1 MTFAAL
7 VMRRGGRT
15 TGLICLTT
23 MAMFVAGCRTT
34 QPPPIQTRAVEP
46 PHPVPQISPWPG
58 TLASALR
65 AAETS
70 KYDEADRILLDFSV
84 KHVNTSEGAE
94 SDFWRALLKLDPS
107 NAKVTYREQRALLDS
122 YLDIGSAA
130 PRYAE
135 VQILRRMVEASDST
149 QYLLSSLKQNAEARE
164 KRLEDEIRRL
174 TELNERTAAELDRI
188 KRRLAPKP

>member
-1 MTFAAL
+1 MTFAAMATRAGKRA
-7 VMRRGGRT
+7 VGSV
-15 TGLICLTT
+15 CLTT
-23 MAMFVAGCRTT
+23 LALVVTGCRSQ
-34 QPPPIQTRAVEP
+34 QPPPVRTRVVEP

-84 KHVNTSEGAE
+84 KHVNTPEGAE

-107 NAKVTYREQRALLDS
+107 NEKVTYREQRALLDG

-130 PRYAE
+130 PRHAE

-149 QYLLSSLKQNAEARE
+149 RYLLTSSKQNAEARE
-164 KRLEDEIRRL
+164 KRLEEEIRRL
-174 TELNERTAAELDRI
+174 TEVNERTAAELERI